1 MNATPSED
9 VTFLAGLKGLES
21 VDRYKV
27 SGKLGQGGNA
37 VVYLGTDPYIGRQVA
52 LKISQPGSDNN
63 RHKFFVEAQSAGR
76 LNHPN
81 IVSIYD
87 AGTYGAYCYITMEYI
102 KGITLQKLCHPD
114 TRLPISRVVEIIF
127 TVCNA
132 LDYAHKQ
139 KVIHR
144 DIKPSNIM
152 LAENGAPKLTDFG
165 VAQITEQTSESGL
178 WGTPS
183 YMSPE
188 AIKEEALGS
197 YSDIFSL
204 GCVLYELLG
213 GQMAFP
219 GNNNFSIMYKITNSE
234 PTPLRKLR
242 ANIPPILEEIVKK
255 ALTKD
260 YTERYQSCLDFAYD
274 LRVALRGLTDNV
286 INEKAKDVLDLVHN
300 VPFFNNFSKEQL
312 GELVSDSALI
322 KVLKGRTIVA
332 EGDIDDAFFVI
343 LSGRALIRKGDMKI
357 ATIGAGEC
365 FGEMACIAGQARVAA
380 VQAETDCIL
389 MKINATLI
397 DRSSESIQL
406 LFFKNFATTLVKR
419 LSDKGIVASPRS
431 DHPE

>member
-1 MNATPSED
+1 MSSIPSGD
-9 VTFLAGLKGLES
+9 PTFLAGLEGLES

-52 LKISQPGSDNN
+52 LKISQPASDNN

-87 AGTYGAYCYITMEYI
+87 AGTYGTYCYITMEYI
-102 KGITLQKLCHPD
+102 QGSTLEKHCRPD
-114 TRLPISRVVEIIF
+114 TLLPMSRVVEIIF
-127 TVCNA
+127 TICNA

-152 LAENGAPKLTDFG
+152 LDENGAPKLTDFG
-165 VAQITEQTSESGL
+165 VAQITEETSETGL

-213 GQMAFP
+213 GQQAFP
-219 GNNNFSIMYKITNSE
+219 GENNFTIMYKITNSE
-234 PTPLRKLR
+234 PPPIGELRKDL
-242 ANIPPILEEIVKK
+242 PPILEEIVKK
-255 ALTKD
+255 SMTKD

-274 LRVALRGLTDNV
+274 LRVALRGLADNIV
-286 INEKAKDVLDLVHN
+286 TEKAKDVLDLVHN

-312 GELVSDSALI
+312 GELVSDSTLI
-322 KVLKGRTIVA
+322 KVHKGKIIVA

-343 LSGRALIRKGDMKI
+343 LSGRALIRKGDMDI

-380 VQAETDCIL
+380 VLAKTDCIL

-419 LSDKGIVASPRS
+419 LSNKG
-431 DHPE
+431 

>member
-1 MNATPSED
+1 MTSTPSGD
-9 VTFLAGLKGLES
+9 PDFLAGLEGLES
-21 VDRYKV
+21 VDRYKI

-37 VVYLGTDPYIGRQVA
+37 IVYLGVDPYIGRNVA
-52 LKISQPGSDNN
+52 LKISQPKSDNKRQN
-63 RHKFFVEAQSAGR
+63 FFVEAQSAGR

-87 AGTYGAYCYITMEYI
+87 AGTYGTYCYITMEYI
-102 KGITLQKLCHPD
+102 KGDTLERHCHAG
-114 TRLPISRVVEIIF
+114 TLLPMQQSVEIIF
-127 TVCNA
+127 AICQA

-144 DIKPSNIM
+144 DIKPSNLM
-152 LAENGAPKLTDFG
+152 LDEAGSPKLTDFG
-165 VAQITEQTSESGL
+165 VAQITEHTSETGL

-213 GQMAFP
+213 GQQAFP
-219 GNNNFSIMYKITNSE
+219 GENNFAIMYKITNSD
-234 PTPLRKLR
+234 PTPLSELR
-242 ANIPPILEEIVKK
+242 QDLPPILEDIVSK
-255 ALTKD
+255 AMAKD

-286 INEKAKDVLDLVHN
+286 VTGKAKDVLDLVHN
-300 VPFFNNFSKEQL
+300 VPFFNNFSREQL
-312 GELVSDSALI
+312 SELVNDSTLI
-322 KVLKGRTIVA
+322 KVHKGKTIVA

-343 LSGRALIRKGDMKI
+343 LSGKALIRKGETNI

-380 VQAETDCIL
+380 VLAETDCIL

-419 LSDKGIVASPRS
+419 LSPKG
-431 DHPE
+431 

>member
-1 MNATPSED
+1 MTSTPSGD
-9 VTFLAGLKGLES
+9 PDFLAGLEGLES
-21 VDRYKV
+21 VDRYKI

-37 VVYLGTDPYIGRQVA
+37 IVYLGIDPYIGRKVA
-52 LKISQPGSDNN
+52 LKISQPNSDNK
-63 RHKFFVEAQSAGR
+63 RQKFFVEAQSAGR

-87 AGTYGAYCYITMEYI
+87 AGTYDSYCYITMEHI
-102 KGITLQKLCHPD
+102 KGDTLEKHCHPD
-114 TRLPISRVVEIIF
+114 TLLPMQRSVEIIF
-127 TVCNA
+127 AICQA
-132 LDYAHKQ
+132 LDYAHNQ

-152 LAENGAPKLTDFG
+152 LDENGSPKLTDFG
-165 VAQITEQTSESGL
+165 VAQITEHTSETGL

-188 AIKEEALGS
+188 AMKEEALGS

-204 GCVLYELLG
+204 GCVLYELLSG
-213 GQMAFP
+213 RQAFS
-219 GNNNFSIMYKITNSE
+219 GENNSTIMYKITNSD
-234 PTPLRKLR
+234 PTPLSELR
-242 ANIPPILEEIVKK
+242 PDLPPILEEIVNK
-255 ALTKD
+255 AIAKD
-260 YTERYQSCLDFAYD
+260 FTERYQSCLDLAYD

-286 INEKAKDVLDLVHN
+286 VTGKAKDVLDLVHN
-300 VPFFNNFSKEQL
+300 VPFFHNFSREQL
-312 GELVSDSALI
+312 SELVNDSTLI
-322 KVLKGRTIVA
+322 KVHKGKTIVA

-343 LSGRALIRKGDMKI
+343 LSGTALIRKGNTNI
-357 ATIGAGEC
+357 ATIGGGEC

-380 VQAETDCIL
+380 VLAETDCVL

-419 LSDKGIVASPRS
+419 LSPKG
-431 DHPE
+431 

>member
-1 MNATPSED
+1 MNATPSGD
-9 VTFLAGLKGLES
+9 PTFLAGLEGLES

-37 VVYLGTDPYIGRQVA
+37 VVFLGTDPYIGRHVA
-52 LKISQPGSDNN
+52 LKISLPGSDNT
-63 RHKFFVEAQSAGR
+63 RQKFFVEAQSAGR

-102 KGITLQKLCHPD
+102 KGITLEKHCHPD
-114 TRLPISRVVEIIF
+114 TLLPMNKAVEIIF
-127 TVCNA
+127 TICNA
-132 LDYAHKQ
+132 LDYAHNQ

-152 LAENGAPKLTDFG
+152 LDENGAPKLTDFG
-165 VAQITEQTSESGL
+165 VAQITEQTSETGL
-178 WGTPS
+178 WGTPA

-204 GCVLYELLG
+204 GCVLYELLV
-213 GQMAFP
+213 GQQAFP
-219 GNNNFSIMYKITNSE
+219 GDNNFTIMYKITNSE
-234 PTPLRKLR
+234 PTALKKLRKD
-242 ANIPPILEEIVKK
+242 IPPILEDIVKK
-255 ALTKD
+255 SMAKD

-274 LRVALRGLTDNV
+274 LRVALRGLTDN
-286 INEKAKDVLDLVHN
+286 IATEKAKDVLDLVHN
-300 VPFFNNFSKEQL
+300 VPFFNAFSKEQL
-312 GELVSDSALI
+312 GELISDSTLI
-322 KVLKGRTIVA
+322 KVHKDKVIVA

-343 LSGRALIRKGDMKI
+343 LSGRALIRKGEMDI
-357 ATIGAGEC
+357 ATIGSGEC
-365 FGEMACIAGQARVAA
+365 FGEMACIAGQARTAA
-380 VQAETDCIL
+380 VLAETDCIL

-419 LSDKGIVASPRS
+419 LSDKG
-431 DHPE
+431 